1 VTPPSSGPSNG
12 GGSNVTVARPAS
24 PAAGGVATR
33 APMKLRTRL
42 KGKYKEA
49 SVQNGKIMLDGQKFD
64 SPLHASKSLAPDKK
78 DWELWEYY
86 DEDAGKWY
94 MLDREWETA

>member
-1 VTPPSSGPSNG
+1 M
-12 GGSNVTVARPAS
+12 R
-24 PAAGGVATR
+24 
-33 APMKLRTRL
+33 LRTLL
-42 KGKYKEA
+42 KGKYREA
-49 SVQNGKIMLDGQKFD
+49 VVQDGKIMLDGQKFD

-86 DEDAGKWY
+86 DDDAGKWY